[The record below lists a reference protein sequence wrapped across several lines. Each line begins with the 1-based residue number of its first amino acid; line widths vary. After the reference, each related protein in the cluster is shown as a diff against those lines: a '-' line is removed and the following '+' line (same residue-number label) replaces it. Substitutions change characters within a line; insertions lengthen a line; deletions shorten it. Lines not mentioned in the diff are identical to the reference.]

1 MNIFLWSNTE
11 RWKFQEKIIEVYY
24 FLIQN
29 AIYLKVSDFSYI
41 TNNLLIVYLSI
52 KRTLKNYNKKSV
64 TTLCIMLIIK
74 PISKCSKCLA
84 ISGVRLQ
91 NIFKLRNFINH
102 TFHNLEEILI
112 NLWKKL
118 WKPGENLPNLWPP
131 YVCNTMY
138 NNLYNLVK
146 VFQGKLLLFLI

>member
-91 NIFKLRNFINH
+91 NIFKLRNVINH
-102 TFHNLEEILI
+102 TFHPQPGRNSD
-112 NLWKKL
+112 
-118 WKPGENLPNLWPP
+118 KPVKETL
-131 YVCNTMY
+131 NTWIQF
-138 NNLYNLVK
+138 NISVAT
-146 VFQGKLLLFLI
+146 LFM